1 MTEPSPTTV
10 AAVIKRLTA
19 IESELQETDGV
30 RRFNDLYVAMTRTID
45 AEVKSGGF
53 EDARFLAHLD
63 VVFADRY
70 LAAVDASK
78 DGKSM
83 PSAWAPLFADRER
96 AGIAPIQFALAGCN
110 AHINFD
116 LAVALA
122 EAWQELEVTPKS
134 DSPQHRDFLKVNGI
148 LVAVEAKMK
157 KELDAGLVG
166 VADEALGRLDDV
178 LAMWSMER
186 ARDAAW
192 THAEV
197 LWKLRE
203 LGGLEKDYL
212 GTLAKIVGLG
222 SRGLLVRVL

>member
-1 MTEPSPTTV
+1 MTAKPPTTV
-10 AAVIKRLTA
+10 AAVIKQLTA
-19 IESELQETDGV
+19 IGSDLPEDDGV
-30 RRFNDLYVAMTRTID
+30 RRFNDLYLAMTEAIN
-45 AEVKSGGF
+45 AEVKDSGF
-53 EDARFLAHLD
+53 EDPGFLSHLD

-70 LAAVDASK
+70 LAAVDAAAAEQEIA
-78 DGKSM
+78 
-83 PSAWAPLFADRER
+83 SAWAPLIADR
-96 AGIAPIQFALAGCN
+96 AKKGIAPIQFALAGCN

-122 EAWQELEVTPKS
+122 QSWQELGVTAET

-148 LVAVEAKMK
+148 LVTVETKMK
-157 KELDAGLVG
+157 KELDQGLVG

-178 LAMWSMER
+178 VAMWSMER

-212 GTLAKIVGLG
+212 ATLAKIVGFS
-222 SRGLLVRVL
+222 SRGLLLPVL

>member
-1 MTEPSPTTV
+1 
-10 AAVIKRLTA
+10 
-19 IESELQETDGV
+19 
-30 RRFNDLYVAMTRTID
+30 
-45 AEVKSGGF
+45 
-53 EDARFLAHLD
+53 
-63 VVFADRY
+63 
-70 LAAVDASK
+70 
-78 DGKSM
+78 
-83 PSAWAPLFADRER
+83 
-96 AGIAPIQFALAGCN
+96 
-110 AHINFD
+110 
-116 LAVALA
+116 
-122 EAWQELEVTPKS
+122 
-134 DSPQHRDFLKVNGI
+134 
-148 LVAVEAKMK
+148 MK

>member
-1 MTEPSPTTV
+1 MSDRSPTTV
-10 AAVIKRLTA
+10 PAVIKRLEA
-19 IESELQETDGV
+19 IESDLPEADGV
-30 RRFNDLYVAMTRTID
+30 RRFNDLYVGMTRAIE
-45 AEVKSGGF
+45 AKVKGGGF
-53 EDARFLAHLD
+53 EDARFLSHLD

-78 DGKSM
+78 AGQPV

-122 EAWQELEVTPKS
+122 QSWQELDVTPSS
-134 DSPQHRDFLKVNGI
+134 DSPQHRDFLKVNEI

-192 THAEV
+192 THGEV

-212 GTLAKIVGLG
+212 ATLARIVGLG